1 MKAALNGHHEAAKR
15 LLEAGA
21 NVNQLDKGGYSAL
34 MLAASNDHADI
45 VELLLT
51 HGASIDQIEATGGWT
66 ALIWAAKQGHID
78 SVRALL
84 KHHPNAEMKPEVG
97 RPVIPSSVVSYIRM
111 TWIIIKNHRD
121 SMM

>member
-1 MKAALNGHHEAAKR
+1 LMKAALNGHHEAAKR

-84 KHHPNAEMKPEVG
+84 KHHPNAE
-97 RPVIPSSVVSYIRM
+97 IRDFEGL
-111 TWIIIKNHRD
+111 TAQEWAQKTQHQEISALLSNPR
-121 SMM
+121 